1 MKRLLTLGH
10 GALFPQIPR
19 VFKRKSEG
27 TKGEE
32 VAPRVE
38 PIDTPFPP
46 GCYVEGAARA
56 IIHLEAITTKLLR
69 VSSTEKKT
77 FSLSLSRAE
86 DIRRAR
92 GGREINTREPSSTR
106 GSSEQ
111 VGRVTIRSID
121 FV

>member
-1 MKRLLTLGH
+1 MKRLLTLGRRT
-10 GALFPQIPR
+10 LFPRIPR

-27 TKGEE
+27 TKGKE

-69 VSSTEKKT
+69 VSSTEKK
-77 FSLSLSRAE
+77 LL
-86 DIRRAR
+86 AR
-92 GGREINTREPSSTR
+92 WLKIFDGRDGGGGGEINTPEPSGTR

-121 FV
+121 FI